1 MTAARLWRRIT
12 AVKPSPDESASSG
25 QGSRGG
31 ARSTARR
38 LSNLGLLLGPLALG
52 AQLLASQRPET
63 VERIYSLGL
72 YPRIRGLL
80 LRISSPVPFS
90 LSELLLAGLVLS
102 LVLALWRGLQAAAAR
117 PISIGALL
125 VGGAIKL
132 LSKLGW
138 LYFIYCL
145 AWGLNHQRLPFSE
158 GAGWQAVAVDPDEL
172 GDLCQELSSRAGALR
187 SQLEED
193 EAGVSRLPAKL
204 NSNLRASL
212 ERGFVAAVELHPGL
226 RMQRLPRAE
235 KPWISALMTRFG
247 VSGIYS
253 PFTAEPHVN
262 SQLPDPMLAFTSAHE
277 LAHLAGF
284 AREDESNF
292 IGAMVCERAENP
304 YVRYSGAL
312 ASLRHALP
320 ALMLVDPER
329 AQKVLDGL
337 DPGVRRD
344 WSAISDFWNRSRGPL
359 RDVGRRVNDSYL
371 RSQGHAEGIQSY
383 GRMVDLLLAERSRSR

>member
-1 MTAARLWRRIT
+1 MTATRLLRRIT
-12 AVKPSPDESASSG
+12 AVKPSPDESATAG
-25 QGSRGG
+25 QGTHGG
-31 ARSTARR
+31 ARSTVRR
-38 LSNLGLLLGPLALG
+38 LSSLGLLLGPLALG

-80 LRISSPVPFS
+80 LRISSPLPFS
-90 LSELLLAGLVLS
+90 LSEVLLAGLVLS
-102 LVLALWRGLQAAAAR
+102 LVLGLWRGLQAAGAR
-117 PISIGALL
+117 PSSIGSLM

-132 LSKLGW
+132 LSKVGW
-138 LYFIYCL
+138 LYFIYCF

-158 GAGWQAVAVDPDEL
+158 GAGWQTAVVNRNDL
-172 GDLCQELSSRAGALR
+172 GDLCRELASRAGSLR
-187 SQLEED
+187 TQLDED
-193 EAGVSRLPAKL
+193 EGGVSRLPAEL

-212 ERGFVAAVELHPGL
+212 ERGFAAAVELHPGL
-226 RMQRLPRAE
+226 RMQRLPLAE
-235 KPWISALMTRFG
+235 KPWISALMTRLG
-247 VSGIYS
+247 VSGIFS

-262 SQLPDPMLAFTSAHE
+262 SQLPDPMLAFTTAHE

-304 YVRYSGAL
+304 YVSYSGAL
-312 ASLRHALP
+312 ASLMHTLP
-320 ALMLVDPER
+320 ALMLVSPER
-329 AQKVLDGL
+329 AQELLDGL
-337 DPGVRRD
+337 DPGIRRD

-371 RSQGHAEGIQSY
+371 RSQGHSEGIESY